1 MPISGKPEIGAACPR
16 SGAHAS
22 LCAPYESRENPM
34 NIQTS
39 AVEAAHR
46 LLVDR
51 DVDVPMR
58 DGARLKADVIRPD
71 DGGKFP
77 AILNLGPYQKDKV
90 WVPPD
95 TLEEKPNPLMNW
107 ETVNP
112 EWWVPRGYACVRVDG
127 RGSGKSPG
135 QCEPW
140 SMQEAIDFYDAIE
153 WAAAQPWCNGK
164 VGLSGIS
171 YYAINQWF
179 VANLQPPSLKAI
191 IPWEGFADIYRDA
204 LYHGGILSVFMT
216 NWFTAHLLHHML
228 GRASRQQPD
237 GWQVNMVHFWLR
249 NNLDSGVFHGAQAQ
263 WDKITVPMY
272 TVGNW
277 TGFALHLRG
286 NTEAYMRAASRHK
299 KLRIHT
305 GSHVHPFYTEEGR
318 QDQLRFLD
326 HWLKGIDNGVM
337 DEPPVRLAIRKGRDE
352 IEWRSEH
359 EWPLARTQWTKL
371 HFDLGK
377 PDAAA
382 LVRDNP
388 ATTSSRTYAA
398 SSLGTMGSTS
408 AASSQVMGGGIK
420 PGMGVSLETPPLPAD
435 LEVTGPLMANLWVSS
450 ATEDM
455 DLFLT
460 LRNFDAEG
468 NEVLETGQQGAP
480 VPVAKGW
487 LRVSHREL
495 DPELT
500 LPYRP
505 YHAHRRRLYLA
516 PGEIV
521 EVQVEI
527 WPTSMV
533 FRKGHRIRLDVQPRD
548 GVGSQ
553 SYMHYHADYNTG
565 TNTIYAGGDKPSYLL
580 LPVIP

>member
-1 MPISGKPEIGAACPR
+1 
-16 SGAHAS
+16 
-22 LCAPYESRENPM
+22 M
-34 NIQTS
+34 NIQTTAS
-39 AVEAAHR
+39 AATYGLFVE
-46 LLVDR
+46 R
-51 DVDVPMR
+51 DVDVAMR
-58 DGARLKADVIRPD
+58 DGARLKADVMRPA

-90 WVPPD
+90 WIPPD

-112 EWWVPRGYACVRVDG
+112 AWWVPKGYACVRVDG

-140 SMQEAIDFYDAIE
+140 SHQEAIDFYDAIE

-216 NWFTAHLLHHML
+216 NWFTAHLMHHAV
-228 GRASRQQPD
+228 GRASRHQPD
-237 GWQVNMVHFWLR
+237 GWQVNMLHFWLR
-249 NNLDSGVFHGAQAQ
+249 NNLDSGVLRGAQAQ
-263 WDKITVPMY
+263 WDRITVPMF

-277 TGFALHLRG
+277 TGMALHLRG
-286 NTEAYMRAASRHK
+286 NTEAFMRAASKHK

-318 QDQLRFLD
+318 RDQLRFLD
-326 HWLKGIDNGVM
+326 YWLKDIDNGVM
-337 DEPPVRLAIRKGRDE
+337 DEPPVKLAIRKGRDE
-352 IEWRSEH
+352 VEWRHEN
-359 EWPLARTQWTKL
+359 EWPLARTRWTKFY
-371 HFDLGK
+371 FDLGK
-377 PDAAA
+377 ADAPGTGA
-382 LVRDNP
+382 LVPANP
-388 ATTSSRTYAA
+388 RETGSHTYAA
-398 SSLGTMGSTS
+398 TSLGSMGSTS

-420 PGMGVSLETPPLPAD
+420 PGMGVSLETPPLPED
-435 LEVTGPLMANLWVSS
+435 VEVTGPLMANLWVSS
-450 ATEDM
+450 STEDM

-460 LRNFDAEG
+460 LRNFDPDG
-468 NEVLETGQQGAP
+468 NEVLETGQQGTP

-495 DPELT
+495 DPELS

-505 YHAHRRRLYLA
+505 YHRHRRRLYLE

-533 FRKGHRIRLDVQPRD
+533 FKKGHRIRLDIQPRD

-565 TNTIYAGGDKPSYLL
+565 TNTVYSGGDKQSYLL
-580 LPVIP
+580 LPVIPAKSQDG

>member
-1 MPISGKPEIGAACPR
+1 
-16 SGAHAS
+16 
-22 LCAPYESRENPM
+22 M
-34 NIQTS
+34 NIQTT
-39 AVEAAHR
+39 AVEAAYR
-46 LLVDR
+46 LIVDR

-71 DGGKFP
+71 DGDKFP

-90 WVPPD
+90 WITPD
-95 TLEEKPNPLMNW
+95 TLEEKPNALMNW

-140 SMQEAIDFYDAIE
+140 SLQEAIDFYDAIE

-204 LYHGGILSVFMT
+204 LYHGGILNVFMT

-228 GRASRQQPD
+228 GRASRRQPD
-237 GWQVNMVHFWLR
+237 GWQANMLHHWLR
-249 NNLDSGVFHGAQAQ
+249 NNLDSGAFHGAQAQ
-263 WDKITVPMY
+263 WDRITVPMF

-277 TGFALHLRG
+277 TGFGLHLRG
-286 NTEAYMRAASRHK
+286 NTEAYMRAASQHK

-318 QDQLRFLD
+318 RDQLRFLD

-337 DEPPVRLAIRKGRDE
+337 DEPPIRLAIRKGRDE
-352 IEWRSEH
+352 IAWRDEH

-371 HFDLGK
+371 YFDLGR
-377 PDAAA
+377 PDAAMLA
-382 LVRDNP
+382 RDNP

-435 LEVTGPLMANLWVSS
+435 LEVTGPLMASIWVSS

-460 LRNFDAEG
+460 LRNFDPDG
-468 NEVLETGQQGAP
+468 NEVLETGQQGTP

-487 LRVSHREL
+487 LRASHREL
-495 DPELT
+495 DPRLT

-505 YHAHRRRLYLA
+505 YHAHRRRLYLK

-521 EVQVEI
+521 AVQVEI

-533 FRKGHRIRLDVQPRD
+533 FRQGHRIRLDVQPRD

-553 SYMHYHADYNTG
+553 GYMHYHADYNTG
-565 TNTIYAGGDKPSYLL
+565 TNTIFAGGDKPSYLL

>member
-1 MPISGKPEIGAACPR
+1 
-16 SGAHAS
+16 
-22 LCAPYESRENPM
+22 M
-34 NIQTS
+34 NIQTP
-39 AVEAAHR
+39 AVEATYR
-46 LLVDR
+46 LIVDR

-58 DGARLKADVIRPD
+58 DGARLKADVMRPD
-71 DGGKFP
+71 GAGKFP

-90 WVPPD
+90 WIPPD
-95 TLEEKPNPLMNW
+95 TLEEKANPLMNW

-135 QCEPW
+135 ACEPW
-140 SMQEAIDFYDAIE
+140 SLQEAIDFYDAIE

-204 LYHGGILSVFMT
+204 LYHGGLLSVFMT
-216 NWFTAHLLHHML
+216 NWFTAHLMHHMV
-228 GRASRQQPD
+228 GRASRHQPD
-237 GWQVNMVHFWLR
+237 GWQTNMLHFWLR
-249 NNLDSGVFHGAQAQ
+249 NNLDSGAFHGAQAQ
-263 WDKITVPMY
+263 WDRITVPML

-277 TGFALHLRG
+277 TGFGLHLRG
-286 NTEAYMRAASRHK
+286 NTEAYMRAASKYK

-326 HWLKGIDNGVM
+326 YWLKGIDNGVM

-352 IEWRSEH
+352 IEWRHEH
-359 EWPLARTQWTKL
+359 EWPLARTQWTRL
-371 HFDLGK
+371 YFDLGK

-388 ATTSSRTYAA
+388 ATTGSRTYAA
-398 SSLGTMGSTS
+398 SSLGSMGSTS

-460 LRNFDAEG
+460 LRNFDPDG
-468 NEVLETGQQGAP
+468 NEVLETGQQGTP

-487 LRVSHREL
+487 LRASHREL

-505 YHAHRRRLYLA
+505 YHAHRRRLYLK

-533 FRKGHRIRLDVQPRD
+533 FKKGHRIRLDVQPRD

-553 SYMHYHADYNTG
+553 GYMHYHADYNTG

>member
-1 MPISGKPEIGAACPR
+1 
-16 SGAHAS
+16 
-22 LCAPYESRENPM
+22 M

-39 AVEAAHR
+39 ADEAAYR
-46 LLVDR
+46 LVVDR
-51 DVDVPMR
+51 DADVPMR

-127 RGSGKSPG
+127 RGSGKSAG
-135 QCEPW
+135 ECEPW
-140 SMQEAIDFYDAIE
+140 SLQEAIDFYDAIE
-153 WAAAQPWCNGK
+153 WAAAQPWCNGNI
-164 VGLSGIS
+164 GLSGIS

-237 GWQVNMVHFWLR
+237 GWQVNTLHHWLR
-249 NNLDSGVFHGAQAQ
+249 NNLDSGAFHGAQAQ
-263 WDKITVPMY
+263 WDRITVPMFS
-272 TVGNW
+272 VGNW
-277 TGFALHLRG
+277 TGFGLHLRG
-286 NTEAYMRAASRHK
+286 NTEAWMRAASKHK

-318 QDQLRFLD
+318 RDQLRFLD
-326 HWLKGIDNGVM
+326 HFLKGIDNGVM
-337 DEPPVRLAIRKGRDE
+337 DEPPVRLAIRKGHDE
-352 IEWRSEH
+352 IEWRDEH
-359 EWPLARTQWTKL
+359 EWPLARTRWTKL
-371 HFDLGK
+371 YFDLGK

-388 ATTSSRTYAA
+388 PVTASRSYAA

-420 PGMGVSLETPPLPAD
+420 PGMGISLETPPLFAD
-435 LEVTGPLMANLWVSS
+435 LEVTGPLMANIWVSS

-468 NEVLETGQQGAP
+468 NEVLETGQQGTP

-495 DPELT
+495 DPQLT

-505 YHAHRRRLYLA
+505 YHAHRRRLYLK
-516 PGEIV
+516 PGEVV

-527 WPTSMV
+527 WATSMV

-548 GVGSQ
+548 GIGSQ
-553 SYMHYHADYNTG
+553 GYMHYHADYNTG
-565 TNTIYAGGDKPSYLL
+565 TNTVYAGGDKPSYLL

>member
-1 MPISGKPEIGAACPR
+1 VGPAR
-16 SGAHAS
+16 HA
-22 LCAPYESRENPM
+22 
-34 NIQTS
+34 
-39 AVEAAHR
+39 
-46 LLVDR
+46 
-51 DVDVPMR
+51 
-58 DGARLKADVIRPD
+58 
-71 DGGKFP
+71 GG
-77 AILNLGPYQKDKV
+77 G
-90 WVPPD
+90 
-95 TLEEKPNPLMNW
+95 

-140 SMQEAIDFYDAIE
+140 SLQEAIDFYDAIE

-204 LYHGGILSVFMT
+204 IYHGGLLSVFMT
-216 NWFTAHLLHHML
+216 NWFTAHLMHHML

-237 GWQVNMVHFWLR
+237 GWQVNMLHHWLR
-249 NNLDSGVFHGAQAQ
+249 NNLDSGAFHGAQAQ
-263 WDKITVPMY
+263 WDKITVPMF

-277 TGFALHLRG
+277 TGFGLHLRG
-286 NTEAYMRAASRHK
+286 NTEAFMRAASKHK

-318 QDQLRFLD
+318 RDQIRFLD
-326 HWLKGIDNGVM
+326 YWLKGIDNGVM
-337 DEPPVRLAIRKGRDE
+337 DEPPVKLAIRKGRDE
-352 IEWRSEH
+352 IAWRDEH
-359 EWPLARTQWTKL
+359 EWPLARTRWTKMF
-371 HFDLGK
+371 FDLSK
-377 PDAAA
+377 PDAAT

-398 SSLGTMGSTS
+398 SSLGSMGSTS

-435 LEVTGPLMANLWVSS
+435 LEVTGPLMANIWVSS

-468 NEVLETGQQGAP
+468 NEVLETGQQGTP

-505 YHAHRRRLYLA
+505 YHAHRRRLYLK

-533 FRKGHRIRLDVQPRD
+533 FKKGHRICLDVQPRD

-553 SYMHYHADYNTG
+553 GYMHYHADYNTG
-565 TNTIYAGGDKPSYLL
+565 ANTVYAGGDKASYLL